1 MYDNGV
7 RNIVRPSAGPA
18 NVNAVPSMPP
28 PVYNGSSDLNLDPS
42 GKITSYSSSYA
53 EYSYP
58 SYPLSILKNSVFKGF
73 IFISNKTGM

>member
-1 MYDNGV
+1 MNLKSLWFESP
-7 RNIVRPSAGPA
+7 II
-18 NVNAVPSMPP
+18 
-28 PVYNGSSDLNLDPS
+28 LIFNLDPS

-58 SYPLSILKNSVFKGF
+58 SYSLSILKNSVFKGF

>member
-1 MYDNGV
+1 MNLKSLWFESP
-7 RNIVRPSAGPA
+7 II
-18 NVNAVPSMPP
+18 
-28 PVYNGSSDLNLDPS
+28 LIFNLDPS